1 MVNIQVKEKIR
12 IYRPTA
18 SLCTAA
24 QRFIPGTTEGRFQAM
39 SCILGPIYTLFRHT
53 RQQ

>member
-12 IYRPTA
+12 IYTA
-18 SLCTAA
+18 SLYTAA